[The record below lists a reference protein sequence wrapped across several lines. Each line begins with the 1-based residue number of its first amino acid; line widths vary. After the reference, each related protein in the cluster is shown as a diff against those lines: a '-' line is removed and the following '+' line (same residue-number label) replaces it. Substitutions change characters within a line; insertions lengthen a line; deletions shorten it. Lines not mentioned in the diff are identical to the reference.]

1 VETCHA
7 CEEEMIGMRR
17 TPTWGL
23 WVTLTLIAMSVPA
36 LRGPAAATSG
46 DLDPSFRND
55 GTLVT
60 NITPWNED
68 VGDMAIQRNG
78 RIVVVG
84 RASTRQGYGRFA
96 VVRYRTDGALD
107 RRFGGDGIVTTDLT
121 AREDAATGVAIQSD
135 GKIVVVG
142 TATGAHGW
150 ARFAVVRYERNGA
163 LDGTFGDD
171 GSVTVRFAAGGD
183 DVARDVAIGP
193 DGRIVVVGTALAL
206 HAIAL
211 ARIDASGGLDPTF
224 DGDGKVTWAPG
235 DEFASGSAVALQPD
249 GRIVVA
255 GQSWTESAFDGV
267 VVLRFEPE
275 GTLDEAFG
283 IDGVTT
289 AEFTAGTDGGGDG
302 AGGVALQPD
311 GKIVVAGD
319 AGGPA
324 EYTSRFGLARFG
336 DDGVLD
342 ATFGGDG
349 TVRTNFTKL
358 DDSAR
363 DLAIQPDGKI
373 VAVGVAGF
381 GWGSLSTF
389 ALARFE
395 ADGSLDGT
403 FGDAGKLRT
412 PFGGA
417 GPGDLIDILGARAAA
432 VELQPDGRIVVA
444 GEVDRANVDR
454 LDGRFAVA
462 RYRA

>member
-1 VETCHA
+1 
-7 CEEEMIGMRR
+7 MRR
-17 TPTWGL
+17 SPTVSVWIAL
-23 WVTLTLIAMSVPA
+23 ALIAVSVPM
-36 LRGPAAATSG
+36 RSSPAEAAPG
-46 DLDPSFRND
+46 DLDRSFRDD

-60 NITPWNED
+60 NITPWNEN
-68 VGDMAIQRNG
+68 VGDMAIQLNG

-96 VVRYRTDGALD
+96 VIRYRPDGALD
-107 RRFGGDGIVTTDLT
+107 RSFGGDGIVTTDLT
-121 AREDAATGVAIQSD
+121 AREDAATGVAIQPD

-142 TATGAHGW
+142 IATGARGR

-171 GSVTVRFAAGGD
+171 GAMTVRVAAGGND
-183 DVARDVAIGP
+183 DASDVAIGP
-193 DGRIVVVGTALAL
+193 DGKIVVVGTTSALRE
-206 HAIAL
+206 IAV
-211 ARIDASGGLDPTF
+211 ARIDPTGGLDPTF

-235 DEFASGSAVALQPD
+235 DGFAYGSAVALQPD

-255 GQSWTESAFDGV
+255 GQSWTESAFDGI
-267 VVLRFEPE
+267 VVLRYEPE

-283 IDGVTT
+283 TDGVAT

-336 DDGVLD
+336 DDGALD

-363 DLAIQPDGKI
+363 NLAIQPDGKI

-381 GWGSLSTF
+381 GWDSLSTF
-389 ALARFE
+389 ALARYE
-395 ADGSLDGT
+395 ADGSLDDT
-403 FGDAGKLRT
+403 FGDGGKLRT

-417 GPGDLIDILGARAAA
+417 GPGGLIDILGARAAA

-462 RYRA
+462 RYLA